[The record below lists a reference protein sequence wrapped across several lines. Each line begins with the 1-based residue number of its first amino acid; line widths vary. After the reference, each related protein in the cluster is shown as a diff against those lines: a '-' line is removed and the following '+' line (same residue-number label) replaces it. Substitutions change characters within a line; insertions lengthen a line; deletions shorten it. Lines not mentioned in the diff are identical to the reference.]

1 MGSGSAGARTRVSD
15 SGYVRKSRRTAYEN
29 RWLRFEAHDMI
40 HPNGQAGEHGVV
52 VTPRASATVVLDG
65 DDVVLAR
72 QARYAVD
79 RIVLEIVKGGAEAG
93 EDPQAAAARELREE
107 LGLVAARWDDLG
119 IVYEIPSIVQEHV
132 SLFLAREIGAVASA
146 PEDIETIELVRLP
159 FRDALRAAGRGEIT
173 DAVTA
178 TALLRAA
185 QYLED
190 ERTTR

>member
-1 MGSGSAGARTRVSD
+1 MSD
-15 SGYVRKSRRTAYEN
+15 SGYVRNGRRTAYEN

-40 HPNGQAGEHGVV
+40 HPNGRPGEHGVV

-65 DDVVLAR
+65 DEVVLAL

-79 RIVLEIVKGGAEAG
+79 RVVLEVVKGGAEAD

-119 IVYEIPSIVQEHV
+119 ITYEVPSIMQEHV
-132 SLFLAREIGAVASA
+132 TLFLARDISAVASA
-146 PEDIETIELVRLP
+146 PEDVETIVPVRMP
-159 FRDALRAAGRGEIT
+159 FRDALRAAGRGEIA

-178 TALLRAA
+178 AALLRTA
-185 QYLED
+185 QLLED
-190 ERTTR
+190 ERGNSLSS